1 MTTQWNY
8 KVIDV
13 KAKGMRLIL
22 NAEDVQEI
30 LNQQGIQGWELVN
43 VAQLAMNRASLY
55 FKKPK

>member
-1 MTTQWNY
+1 MSTHWTY

-13 KAKGMRLIL
+13 KPKGMRMML

-30 LNQQGIQGWELVN
+30 LNQQGLQGWELVN
-43 VAQLAMNRASLY
+43 VVQLAMNRASLY